1 MGDPNHPHQRE
12 AFCIFQEAWLDL
24 QEGQRHLSPPATDDI
39 IKQTADKLAAAI
51 VAKAEGSG
59 VFLYSTL
66 SAIVDHA
73 SQSPAS
79 LDLML
84 QAYVYAANKLPTSV
98 DGTYGKGTVAA
109 IGELNWWIFDEAG
122 IFNPPLQCTQ
132 YPGERSAE
140 DASNPQFQES
150 DIKDLLSDILDR
162 VQEWRQDR
170 VRWTI
175 MSAAMGRCYA
185 LDLVRDKDGKASAIN
200 QVDAALSIEGH
211 RWSEAEFVGATIMLR
226 ACAKSLAADAS
237 KVSEL
242 VQKLEALFWGER
254 VSFAIKSHSE
264 VNLKTSHSRYTQ
276 LTAVFL

>member
-24 QEGQRHLSPPATDDI
+24 QQGQRHTSRPATDDI
-39 IKQTADKLAAAI
+39 IKQTADRLAAAT
-51 VAKAEGSG
+51 VAKAEQSG

-122 IFNPPLQCTQ
+122 MFNAPLQYTQ
-132 YPGERSAE
+132 HTGEPSAE

-150 DIKDLLSDILDR
+150 DVKDRLSDVLGR
-162 VQEWRQDR
+162 AQEWRQAR

-185 LDLVRDKDGKASAIN
+185 LDLIRGNEGKDAIN
-200 QVDAALSIEGH
+200 QVDAALGIEGH
-211 RWSEAEFVGATIMLR
+211 RWSEAQFVGATIMLR

-237 KVSEL
+237 KVSEW
-242 VQKLEALFWGER
+242 VQKLEALLCGER
-254 VSFAIKSHSE
+254 VRFAIKSHSE
-264 VNLKTSHSRYTQ
+264 VNLKTSHSRYT
-276 LTAVFL
+276 